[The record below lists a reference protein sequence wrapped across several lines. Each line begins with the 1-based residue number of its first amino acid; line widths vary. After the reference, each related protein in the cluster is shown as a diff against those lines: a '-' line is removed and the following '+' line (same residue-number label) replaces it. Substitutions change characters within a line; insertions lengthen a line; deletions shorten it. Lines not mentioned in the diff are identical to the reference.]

1 MSIAFIIFV
10 LLNHLQQSMSKIRIA
25 IATLCL
31 LATCVAVAEMPRD
44 YYPDNLVGR
53 NKGDLKTELHK
64 LLKEHRRIEYGSKGT
79 WVVFRES
86 DVRADG
92 TVWDMYSNIVRYFQS
107 SGATPGMNIEHS
119 VPKSWWGDDYPY
131 TVDGS
136 FDLHHLVPSDADA
149 NSAKSNYILGEV
161 TGTVKFDNGVSK
173 VGYDAVSRL
182 NVYEPA
188 DEYKGDFARMYMY
201 FVTCY
206 QDYTWRSAGTN
217 MFVTGSY
224 PTLNSYS
231 QELLLRWHRQDPV
244 SEKEL
249 NRNNAVYSFQY
260 NRNPFIDYPQM
271 AEYIW
276 GDSTEYAFNFDG
288 GAVAAPSISLKSG
301 DVITFDGVIG
311 DVVATKQYKITGR
324 NITSPLHLIVE
335 DTHNF
340 EVTPT
345 TIDAADVT
353 SAQGAVIDIIYH
365 PQTQGIHN
373 ASLFIVCDNLPDDV
387 EVILKG
393 VCMPDIP
400 NFVKIEGLKSCY
412 SRSDEDVLL
421 TLSNYTRPVTWFI
434 DDIAIGDNILS
445 PSTLLPGSHKI
456 TFKNDSL
463 CGDVRITIIE

>member
-1 MSIAFIIFV
+1 M
-10 LLNHLQQSMSKIRIA
+10 
-25 IATLCL
+25 
-31 LATCVAVAEMPRD
+31 
-44 YYPDNLVGR
+44 
-53 NKGDLKTELHK
+53 
-64 LLKEHRRIEYGSKGT
+64 
-79 WVVFRES
+79 
-86 DVRADG
+86 
-92 TVWDMYSNIVRYFQS
+92 
-107 SGATPGMNIEHS
+107 
-119 VPKSWWGDDYPY
+119 
-131 TVDGS
+131 
-136 FDLHHLVPSDADA
+136 
-149 NSAKSNYILGEV
+149 
-161 TGTVKFDNGVSK
+161 
-173 VGYDAVSRL
+173 
-182 NVYEPA
+182 
-188 DEYKGDFARMYMY
+188 
-201 FVTCY
+201 
-206 QDYTWRSAGTN
+206 
-217 MFVTGSY
+217 
-224 PTLNSYS
+224 
-231 QELLLRWHRQDPV
+231 

>member
-217 MFVTGSY
+217 MFTTGGY

-231 QELLLRWHRQDPV
+231 QELLLKWHRQDPV
-244 SEKEL
+244 SEKEI

-260 NRNPFIDYPQM
+260 NRNPFIDYPQV

-276 GDSTEYAFNFDG
+276 GDSTEYAFNFDA

-301 DVITFDGVIG
+301 DVITFNGVIG
-311 DVVATKQYKITGR
+311 NDVVIRQYKITGR

-335 DTHNF
+335 DTQNF
-340 EVTPT
+340 EVIPT
-345 TIDAADVT
+345 TISAEDVT
-353 SAQGAVIDIIYH
+353 SAQGAMIDVIYH
-365 PQTQGIHN
+365 PQSQGLHRT
-373 ASLFIVCDNLPDDV
+373 SLVVVCDNLPDDV
-387 EVILKG
+387 EVVLQG
-393 VCMPDIP
+393 VSMPDIP
-400 NFVKIEGLKSCY
+400 KFVRIEGL
-412 SRSDEDVLL
+412 RSSYTRADGDVLL
-421 TLSNYTRPVTWFI
+421 TLSDYDHPVTWYI
-434 DDIAIGDNILS
+434 DGEAISGNTFS
-445 PSTLLPGSHKI
+445 PSTLSPGRHTIS
-456 TFKNDSL
+456 FKNDSVR
-463 CGDVRITIIE
+463 GEVRITINE